1 MMNIRAADDMAGN
14 RLLTHHVHAI
24 DGAELERLILGVQDH
39 VDHGADLG
47 RERVVRRDERDAL
60 LQPLLE
66 GGFGA
71 LNTALDHFAGHQ
83 FEALLQVLPKLKVWP
98 MQISNKRL

>member
-1 MMNIRAADDMAGN
+1 M
-14 RLLTHHVHAI
+14 THHVDAV
-24 DGAELERLILGVQDH
+24 DGAQLEGLILGVEYD

-47 RERVVRRDERDAL
+47 RERVVGGDERDAL

-71 LNTALDHFAGHQ
+71 LDARLNHFAGHQ

>member
-1 MMNIRAADDMAGN
+1 MEHREVH
-14 RLLTHHVHAI
+14 TYHVDPV
-24 DGAELERLILGVQDH
+24 DGGELKGLILGVQDH

-47 RERVVRRDERDAL
+47 RERVVRGDERDAL

-71 LNTALDHFAGHQ
+71 LDAALNHFAGHQ